1 MARQERAEQTRN
13 AILEAAAS
21 RFDAVGFLGASLSEI
36 LAEAGV
42 TKGALYFHFKSKE
55 DLADA
60 LIDEQFT
67 VWEPLS
73 AMEEPGLQTVINLT
87 QGMAASLLS
96 DVRVRAGIRL
106 VIEHGSFIT
115 PAGNAYKRW
124 IDTIHGC
131 LLAAKAAGDLRKE
144 INAHDLAHYV
154 VGSFTGVQLSSQVL
168 TGRSDLLERTTFMWT
183 TILNSVVPPRR
194 LHRFNPMGTPSTREP
209 ATA

>member
-1 MARQERAEQTRN
+1 VARQERAEQTRN

-21 RFDAVGFLGASLSEI
+21 RFDAVGFLGASLSDI

-67 VWEPLS
+67 VWDPL
-73 AMEEPGLQTVINLT
+73 AEIDDPGLQTVIDLT
-87 QGMAASLLS
+87 QGMAASLQS
-96 DVRVRAGIRL
+96 DVRVRASIRL
-106 VIEHGSFIT
+106 VIEQGSFIA
-115 PAGNAYKRW
+115 PAGDAYKRW

-144 INAHDLAHYV
+144 INAHDLAMFIQA
-154 VGSFTGVQLSSQVL
+154 SFTGIQLSSQVL
-168 TGRSDLLERTTFMWT
+168 TGRTDLIERVTFMWT
-183 TILNSVVPPRR
+183 TILSSVVPPRR
-194 LHRFNPMGTPSTREP
+194 LHRFVPEGTQRV
-209 ATA
+209 TAAV